1 MLIELDRIHD
11 EIGVTFIYVTH
22 DQQEALSVSDRIA
35 VMNQGKVLQIGTPHE
50 IYESPATD
58 FVARF
63 IGETNLY
70 DGTVLSVEKM
80 KREWVEYML
89 ELEIPELGRIK
100 VTTVDE
106 VKPGQTVSFTIRPE
120 KIVVAKEKP
129 STTRAD
135 INLLHG
141 IVDEPIY
148 SGFQTKFYVQADKA
162 MIKVIK
168 QHANYSDEGPAI
180 RWKDTVFLSWS
191 ADDGYIVE
199 VKN

>member
-1 MLIELDRIHD
+1 
-11 EIGVTFIYVTH
+11 
-22 DQQEALSVSDRIA
+22 
-35 VMNQGKVLQIGTPHE
+35 
-50 IYESPATD
+50 
-58 FVARF
+58 
-63 IGETNLY
+63 
-70 DGTVLSVEKM
+70 M
-80 KREWVEYML
+80 KHEWVEYML

-100 VTTVDE
+100 VTTVDDI
-106 VKPGQTVSFTIRPE
+106 KPGQTVSFTIRPE
-120 KIVVAKEKP
+120 KIVIATEKP

-148 SGFQTKFYVQADKA
+148 SGFQTKFYIQTDKA

-168 QHANYSDEGPAI
+168 QHAKYSDEGPAI

-191 ADDGYIVE
+191 AVDGYIVE